1 MHVEK
6 NRAGGY
12 YRHSPRKGGSRPKN
26 NNSHPCFF
34 PVFSLREI
42 AKPTAGSNS
51 QYDHRPWPAQNPPE
65 PSSRSAGQQLT
76 AAAERNGTQGLSHL
90 ASNGNGQRLPF
101 AAPTPS
107 SSAKRQPPRR
117 GGIQPSEPSPRR
129 SWFAVASKSLS
140 FPSRLDRS
148 AGFTGQF
155 AGLID
160 LSRSFCRGI
169 GWLVADSVRPG

>member
-1 MHVEK
+1 MQVEK

-42 AKPTAGSNS
+42 AKPTGGGNS

-101 AAPTPS
+101 AAPEAAPLL
-107 SSAKRQPPRR
+107 PPRQNDNR
-117 GGIQPSEPSPRR
+117 RAGEESNQASRHHAVPGSLSPRR
-129 SWFAVASKSLS
+129 ASPSLLAS
-140 FPSRLDRS
+140 IDRPVSR
-148 AGFTGQF
+148 GN
-155 AGLID
+155 
-160 LSRSFCRGI
+160 SRG
-169 GWLVADSVRPG
+169 